1 MTLERAELIL
11 ASQSPR
17 RAELLRELGYEF
29 RIVVP
34 PLQEPERLPGDPS
47 PTQLAEALAFF
58 KACSV
63 AEGLDRG
70 IVLGGDTVVT
80 MNGRL
85 FGKPSDRDDARR
97 ILTSLAGTTHDVITG
112 VALLDVSTGNRLIQ
126 HDRTAVIMKPLSE
139 GEVEAYLDTD
149 AWLGKAG
156 AYGIQ
161 DHGDAFV
168 LRIEGSF
175 SNVVGLPV
183 ELVTKML
190 EQWGCPGKYRTDDV
204 AG

>member
-29 RIVVP
+29 RIVEP

-47 PTQLAEALAFF
+47 PAQLAEALAFF
-58 KACSV
+58 KARTV

-70 IVLGGDTVVT
+70 VVLGGDTVVT

-85 FGKPSDRDDARR
+85 FGKPADRDDARR

-112 VALLDVSTGNRLIQ
+112 VALFDVSNEARLIQ

-139 GEVEAYLDTD
+139 GEVEEYLDTD
-149 AWLGKAG
+149 AWIGKAG

-161 DHGDAFV
+161 DRGDAFV

-175 SNVVGLPV
+175 TNVVGLPV
-183 ELVTKML
+183 ELVMRML
-190 EQWGCPGKYRTDDV
+190 EAWGCPGKRR